1 MKKKKAN
8 VIELANKTTE
18 NLKKLKIEN
27 WKLIKTSKSFTLKA
41 RNIVCFDMN
50 DIVRTICSIYWAQTN
65 VKTRQWQKLFRKS

>member
-8 VIELANKTTE
+8 VIELADKTTE
-18 NLKKLKIEN
+18 TLKKIEN
-27 WKLIKTSKSFTLKA
+27 WKLIKTSKSFTLKG

-50 DIVRTICSIYWAQTN
+50 DSVRTICSIYWAQTN